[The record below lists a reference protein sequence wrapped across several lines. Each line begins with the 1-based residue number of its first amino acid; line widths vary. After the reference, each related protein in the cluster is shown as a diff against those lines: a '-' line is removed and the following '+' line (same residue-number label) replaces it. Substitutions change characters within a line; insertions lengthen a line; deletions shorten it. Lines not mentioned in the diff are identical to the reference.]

1 MSPNLYVTIGGY
13 KSTVAFTGFNFE
25 GPIITA
31 VSPGG
36 SQFGDC
42 INAVNGA
49 PCTETITVTGRN
61 FGPTEDFFMWFLS
74 EGTKTV
80 TEGIAPQFSRDY
92 GRVEIGNLLPCSN
105 AACTTR
111 HNSGVTPESN
121 SGAQRQIIKIKV
133 RLRCELTSA

>member
-13 KSTVAFTGFNFE
+13 KSTVAFTGFTFE

-42 INAVNGA
+42 INAANGA

-61 FGPTEDFFMWFLS
+61 VQPALAIGRHYMTERDS
-74 EGTKTV
+74 
-80 TEGIAPQFSRDY
+80 APVQY
-92 GRVEIGNLLPCSN
+92 N
-105 AACTTR
+105 
-111 HNSGVTPESN
+111 GV
-121 SGAQRQIIKIKV
+121 V
-133 RLRCELTSA
+133 